1 MLDTLLQVDPRTII
15 PPYNILDRSNR
26 NHPDL
31 SATRQI
37 YGQQVPCLDSLLT
50 AKRYFSRLSP
60 RLDNGFVYCSCIIAQ
75 TIPFAD
81 VMTNASASLANLG
94 IGLWPKACD
103 HETAVDVAWFL
114 YSTRFQEAD
123 RLLTLLSKLIGEKIS
138 IKYKN
143 VRTTTFNKKDPN
155 DISEPTRALHVEAP
169 IERASEIRAK
179 LRRLYGKGT
188 RSFPD
193 GTKMRII
200 PTFKAVFSSEGKS
213 GFGTLVSLQ
222 SALQQKIA
230 TGNSWEFNSNLALDE
245 ICPADGKTL
254 RELIM
259 EIPSSSDS
267 TIPLF
272 HSVDKMWRSER
283 GVCFTS
289 HLSMKQMQECTLLV

>member
-1 MLDTLLQVDPRTII
+1 
-15 PPYNILDRSNR
+15 
-26 NHPDL
+26 
-31 SATRQI
+31 
-37 YGQQVPCLDSLLT
+37 
-50 AKRYFSRLSP
+50 
-60 RLDNGFVYCSCIIAQ
+60 
-75 TIPFAD
+75 
-81 VMTNASASLANLG
+81 MTNASALLANLG

-114 YSTRFQEAD
+114 YSTRFQDAD
-123 RLLTLLSKLIGEKIS
+123 RLSTLLSKLIGEKIS
-138 IKYKN
+138 IQYKN

-245 ICPADGKTL
+245 ICPTDGKTL

-259 EIPSSSDS
+259 EIPSPSDS

-272 HSVDKMWRSER
+272 H
-283 GVCFTS
+283 
-289 HLSMKQMQECTLLV
+289 